1 LIRIDEQ
8 PEKATKAQWALSSMY
23 SSSRYRGTQ
32 KKDALEDDTLTLFQF
47 VSILLLYAMDVED
60 IERRLW
66 APKYDSVDDD
76 EEDEED
82 EWTQAIL
89 MKMIRMRLGM
99 ILAIPPVI

>member
-1 LIRIDEQ
+1 
-8 PEKATKAQWALSSMY
+8 MY

-60 IERRLW
+60 IEQRLW